1 MIKAES
7 VNKAKSRPSKKD
19 KGKGIKAE
27 NEKDVLVARDR
38 ATQLQFHRYRTV
50 DECSLLA
57 SR

>member
-1 MIKAES
+1 VFPQE
-7 VNKAKSRPSKKD
+7 NYRDRGLKKD

-27 NEKDVLVARDR
+27 NGKDVLVARDR

>member
-1 MIKAES
+1 LDNFEK
-7 VNKAKSRPSKKD
+7 NLGRLHKKD

-27 NEKDVLVARDR
+27 NGKDVLVARDR